1 MEHNFEKEF
10 ISYEQALHLKKLG
23 FTDPCMA
30 SKVMDNGEG
39 LVQLPLYQQ
48 AIRWLQQQITIQ
60 RGVMCLDEKEK
71 EDQVNNLIKKLR
83 IQHYER

>member
-30 SKVMDNGEG
+30 SKDMDNGEG

-48 AIRWLQQQITIQ
+48 AFKWLQQQLEIQ
-60 RGVMCLDEKEK
+60 RGTMDLDEEEKEK
-71 EDQVNNLIKKLR
+71 HLNNLIKKLR